1 MGTAVAL
8 LLSPVLVS
16 AQQTPQKIAQPLH
29 AESSSTIDFSSAADG
44 SETVEI
50 RNVSHEVTGTQ
61 VPGRPPGERLVL
73 RKTVR
78 SKQVLGDIGMEATV
92 TLEAWRVG
100 EDLRRKPLYSL
111 TVTGDEG
118 HTIDNALFVVER
130 GLEETE
136 WWSVYK
142 LGSGQHLFDTYVPL
156 LSFSISRE
164 TVTTRYAGLEAPGD
178 DTKDA
183 RLKQP
188 NVVGVVTYA
197 SKDRII
203 REALVTCDDP
213 KQAQLL
219 RSVRRHHPRRF
230 LGGRGGSGVAHL
242 EAVVQPELPVAGP
255 CGGVADSGA
264 WGRSGFG
271 ARSTGAGDACESL
284 AAIARGAHL
293 QVIEHQVNYHARDAD
308 I

>member
-1 MGTAVAL
+1 MGTVVAL
-8 LLSPVLVS
+8 LLSPALVS
-16 AQQTPQKIAQPLH
+16 AQQTPQRTAQPLH

-50 RNVSHEVTGTQ
+50 RNVSHEITGTQ

-164 TVTTRYAGLEAPGD
+164 TVTTRYVGLEAPGD

-197 SKDRII
+197 SEDRII

-213 KQAQLL
+213 KQALLL
-219 RSVRRHHPRRF
+219 RSYADTTRAVSLVEGADQASHTLKLTFSQNYPSPARAVEVRIAVRGDDLDLAHAQLAPGMHVSLLRR
-230 LGGRGGSGVAHL
+230 
-242 EAVVQPELPVAGP
+242 
-255 CGGVADSGA
+255 
-264 WGRSGFG
+264 
-271 ARSTGAGDACESL
+271 
-284 AAIARGAHL
+284 
-293 QVIEHQVNYHARDAD
+293 
-308 I
+308 

>member
-8 LLSPVLVS
+8 LLSAALAS
-16 AQQTPQKIAQPLH
+16 AQQTPQRTAQPLH
-29 AESSSTIDFSSAADG
+29 AESSSTIDFGSAADG

-61 VPGRPPGERLVL
+61 VPGRPPGERLLL
-73 RKTVR
+73 RKTTR

-92 TLEAWRVG
+92 TLEAWRLG

-118 HTIDNALFVVER
+118 HAIDNVLFVVAR

-142 LGSGQHLFDTYVPL
+142 LGSGQQLFDTYVPL

-164 TVTTRYAGLEAPGD
+164 TVTSRYVGLEAPGD

-197 SKDRII
+197 SEDRII
-203 REALVTCDDP
+203 REALVTCDDA

-219 RSVRRHHPRRF
+219 RSYADTTRAVSLVEGADQPPHTLKLTFSQNYPSPPHAVEVRIPVRRDDLDLAHAQLAPGMHVILWRR
-230 LGGRGGSGVAHL
+230 
-242 EAVVQPELPVAGP
+242 
-255 CGGVADSGA
+255 
-264 WGRSGFG
+264 
-271 ARSTGAGDACESL
+271 
-284 AAIARGAHL
+284 
-293 QVIEHQVNYHARDAD
+293 
-308 I
+308 